1 MFKLKVE
8 HLHIGIMAKTF
19 VRPTLEGI
27 LDEIIDQGI
36 YSVQFSL
43 SCAGLLELPGHID
56 PGLADRIKLEMD
68 NRGIEMAAV
77 CGLYNM
83 IHPDEARRGEGLRR
97 LRVLAA
103 ACERLGTSVIAL
115 CTGTRDP
122 NNMWRRHPGND
133 SPEAWQDL
141 VDSMHEALEI
151 AERYKV
157 TLAFEPEVSNV
168 VDSAVKGRRLLD
180 EMDSP
185 HLKVVMDPA
194 NIFHRGELPYM
205 REKIDEAFS
214 LLGED
219 TVIAHAKDLDRDGE
233 AGHLAAGQGL
243 LDYDHY
249 LSLLSEVDLDVP
261 LILHGL
267 DEEQVGG
274 CVTFLRKKMD
284 RMG

>member
-1 MFKLKVE
+1 
-8 HLHIGIMAKTF
+8 MAKTY
-19 VRPTLEGI
+19 VRSTLAEV

-43 SCAGLLELPGHID
+43 SCAGLPELPERID
-56 PGLADRIKLEMD
+56 TELADKINQEMG

-83 IHPDEARRGEGLRR
+83 IHPDPDRRREGLRR
-97 LRVLAA
+97 LDVLAA
-103 ACERLGTSVIAL
+103 SCERLGTSVIAL

-122 NNMWRRHPGND
+122 DNMWRRHPGND
-133 SPEAWQDL
+133 SSEAWQDL
-141 VDSMHEALEI
+141 VDSMHEVLEI
-151 AERYKV
+151 ARRYRI
-157 TLAFEPEVSNV
+157 TFAFEPEVSNV
-168 VDSAVKGRRLLD
+168 VDSAEKGRRLLD

-205 REKIDEAFS
+205 REKIDEAFA
-214 LLGED
+214 LLGND
-219 TVIAHAKDLDRDGE
+219 TVLAHAKDLDRDGE
-233 AGHLAAGQGL
+233 AGHLAAGEGL

-249 LSLLSEVDLDVP
+249 LSLLNAVDLDVP

-267 DEEQVGG
+267 EEGQVGG
-274 CVTFLRKKMD
+274 CVAFLNRKMALL
-284 RMG
+284 G